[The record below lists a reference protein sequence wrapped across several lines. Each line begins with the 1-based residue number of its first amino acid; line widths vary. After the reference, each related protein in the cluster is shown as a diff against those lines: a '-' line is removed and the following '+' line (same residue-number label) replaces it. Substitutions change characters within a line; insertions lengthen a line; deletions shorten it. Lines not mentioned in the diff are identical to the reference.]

1 LLAFRGTRAASC
13 LGGWRRS
20 LAIMVAIV
28 TLSFVPID
36 MRYAAWPKEIA
47 RVPSKPGTPP
57 KRRTSKPVALKC
69 DPSKFRIVL
78 DVGHT
83 AEAPGAMSARNV
95 PEFDFNLRLAKRI
108 EEKLKSEGFVET
120 SLLVTEGKAKPSL
133 WKRIAAA
140 NRSRAKLLLSIHHD
154 SVPDSFLEEWD
165 FEGTK
170 SRFSDR
176 FTGYS
181 LFVSRRNPLFETS
194 LKFGKLLGKQMKAQG
209 LEYARHYTQ
218 AFMGRYRRK
227 LLDKDAGIYRFDDLV
242 VLRWARTPAVLLE
255 AGSIINRDEELAM
268 NSPERQDMISEAVA
282 GAVKQFCDLR

>member
-1 LLAFRGTRAASC
+1 MAGLSLVSIGKGNAAS
-13 LGGWRRS
+13 
-20 LAIMVAIV
+20 AKAVA
-28 TLSFVPID
+28 
-36 MRYAAWPKEIA
+36 
-47 RVPSKPGTPP
+47 PSKHGSLP
-57 KRRTSKPVALKC
+57 KPRPSKSVTSKC
-69 DPSKFRIVL
+69 DPAKFPIIL

-108 EEKLKSEGFVET
+108 EEKLKSEGFVEA

-133 WKRIAAA
+133 WKRVAAA
-140 NRSRAKLLLSIHHD
+140 NRSRARLLLSIHHD

-165 FEGTK
+165 FEGTR

-194 LKFGKLLGKQMKAQG
+194 LRFGKLLGKQMKAHG
-209 LEYARHYTQ
+209 LDYARQYTQ
-218 AFMGRYRRK
+218 PFMGRYRRK
-227 LLDKDAGIYRFDDLV
+227 LLDKAAGIYRFDDLV
-242 VLRWARTPAVLLE
+242 VLRWVRMPAVLLE

-268 NSPERQDMISEAVA
+268 NSPERQDIISAAVA
-282 GAVKQFCDLR
+282 GAVKQFCELR

>member
-1 LLAFRGTRAASC
+1 LRSFRGTRAASC
-13 LGGWRRS
+13 LVVAAIAVS
-20 LAIMVAIV
+20 LV
-28 TLSFVPID
+28 SID
-36 MRYAAWPKEIA
+36 TGNAAWPKEIA
-47 RVPSKPGTPP
+47 GAPTKPGAPP
-57 KRRTSKPVALKC
+57 KRRTSKPAALKC
-69 DPSKFRIVL
+69 DPSKFSIIL

-83 AEAPGAMSARNV
+83 AEAPGARSARNV
-95 PEFDFNLRLAKRI
+95 VEFDFNLRLAKRI
-108 EEKLKSEGFVET
+108 EERLKSEGFVET

-133 WKRIAAA
+133 WKRVAAA

-165 FEGTK
+165 FEGTR

-209 LEYARHYTQ
+209 LEYARQYTQ

-268 NSPERQDMISEAVA
+268 NSPERQDMISAAVA
-282 GAVKQFCDLR
+282 GAVKQFCELR

>member
-1 LLAFRGTRAASC
+1 
-13 LGGWRRS
+13 
-20 LAIMVAIV
+20 MVAIV
-28 TLSFVPID
+28 GLSLVSID
-36 MRYAAWPKEIA
+36 IGYAAWPKQIA
-47 RVPSKPGTPP
+47 RAPPKPGTPP
-57 KRRTSKPVALKC
+57 KRRMSQPVALKC
-69 DPSKFRIVL
+69 DPSKFRVVL

-83 AEAPGAMSARNV
+83 AESPGAMSARNV

-108 EEKLKSEGFVET
+108 EARLKSEGFVET

-133 WKRIAAA
+133 WKRVAAA
-140 NRSRAKLLLSIHHD
+140 NRSSAKLLLSIHHD

-170 SRFSDR
+170 SHFSDR

-194 LKFGKLLGKQMKAQG
+194 LKFGKLLGKQLKTQG
-209 LEYARHYTQ
+209 LQYARQYTQ

-227 LLDKDAGIYRFDDLV
+227 LLDKDAGVYRFDDLV
-242 VLRWARTPAVLLE
+242 VLRWSRIPAVLLE

-268 NSPERQDMISEAVA
+268 NSPERQDMISAAVTA
-282 GAVKQFCDLR
+282 AVKQFCELR

>member
-1 LLAFRGTRAASC
+1 LRSFRGTRAASR
-13 LGGWRRS
+13 LVVAAIAVS
-20 LAIMVAIV
+20 LV
-28 TLSFVPID
+28 SID
-36 MRYAAWPKEIA
+36 TGNAAWPKEIA
-47 RVPSKPGTPP
+47 RAPPKPGAPP
-57 KRRTSKPVALKC
+57 KRRTSKPAALKC
-69 DPSKFRIVL
+69 DPSKFPIIL

-83 AEAPGAMSARNV
+83 AEAPGARSARNV
-95 PEFDFNLRLAKRI
+95 AEFDFNLRLAKRI
-108 EEKLKSEGFVET
+108 EERLKSEGFVET

-133 WKRIAAA
+133 WKRVAAA

-165 FEGTK
+165 FEGTR

-194 LKFGKLLGKQMKAQG
+194 LKFGKLLGRQMKAQG
-209 LEYARHYTQ
+209 LEYARQYTQ

-268 NSPERQDMISEAVA
+268 NSPERQDMISAAVA
-282 GAVKQFCDLR
+282 GAVKQFCELR

>member
-1 LLAFRGTRAASC
+1 
-13 LGGWRRS
+13 
-20 LAIMVAIV
+20 MVAIV
-28 TLSFVPID
+28 GLSLVSID
-36 MRYAAWPKEIA
+36 MGYAAWAKGIA
-47 RVPSKPGTPP
+47 RAPPKPGTPP
-57 KRRTSKPVALKC
+57 KRRASQPVALKC
-69 DPSKFRIVL
+69 DRSKFSIVL

-95 PEFDFNLRLAKRI
+95 PEFDFNVRIAKRI
-108 EEKLKSEGFVET
+108 EERLKSEGFVET

-133 WKRIAAA
+133 WKRVAAA
-140 NRSRAKLLLSIHHD
+140 NRSSAKLLLSIHHD

-176 FTGYS
+176 FSGYS

-194 LKFGKLLGKQMKAQG
+194 LKVGKLLGKQMKAQG
-209 LEYARHYTQ
+209 LEYAHQYTQ

-227 LLDKDAGIYRFDDLV
+227 LLDKEAGVYRYDHLV
-242 VLRWARTPAVLLE
+242 VLERTRMPAVLLE

-268 NSPERQDMISEAVA
+268 NSPERQDMISAAVA

>member
-1 LLAFRGTRAASC
+1 
-13 LGGWRRS
+13 
-20 LAIMVAIV
+20 MVAMV
-28 TLSFVPID
+28 TSSLVSID
-36 MRYAAWPKEIA
+36 IGYAAWPKQIA
-47 RVPSKPGTPP
+47 RAPPKPGTPP

-69 DPSKFRIVL
+69 DPSKFRVVL

-83 AEAPGAMSARNV
+83 TEAPGAMSARNV
-95 PEFDFNLRLAKRI
+95 PEFDFNVRLAKRI
-108 EEKLKSEGFVET
+108 EERLKSEGFVET

-133 WKRIAAA
+133 WKRVAAA
-140 NRSRAKLLLSIHHD
+140 NRSSAKLLLSIHHD

-170 SRFSDR
+170 SHFSDR

-194 LKFGKLLGKQMKAQG
+194 LKFGKLLGKQLKTQG
-209 LEYARHYTQ
+209 LQYARQYTQ

-227 LLDKDAGIYRFDDLV
+227 LLDKDAGVYRFDDLV
-242 VLRWARTPAVLLE
+242 VLRWSRIPAVLLE

-268 NSPERQDMISEAVA
+268 NSPERQDMISAAVTA
-282 GAVKQFCDLR
+282 AVKQFCELR